1 MSSALN
7 FVITDS
13 EADYEKTNVKST
25 GRHRRR
31 DALRRSNAHSG
42 VPLRLGLRHM
52 IGEIFPSFLNFTQN
66 MWSGNEPNCKGHD
79 MVGGGQS
86 QKWTFRYGN
95 AETFEDRILCASFN
109 LSPKVTISIVGDTLN
124 ILDFRYSGKFDEWS
138 YCNKPAGRIHGT
150 FMAVHQHELE
160 PERIEKYLNTNIPN
174 CKIWDMIQARAK
186 ELYNQSQV

>member
-1 MSSALN
+1 
-7 FVITDS
+7 
-13 EADYEKTNVKST
+13 
-25 GRHRRR
+25 
-31 DALRRSNAHSG
+31 
-42 VPLRLGLRHM
+42 M
-52 IGEIFPSFLNFTQN
+52 IGEIFQSFPNFTQN
-66 MWSGNEPNCKGHD
+66 MWNGNEPNCKGHD

-95 AETFEDRILCASFN
+95 AETFEDRILCASFS

-138 YCNKPAGRIHGT
+138 YCNKPTGRIHGT

-160 PERIEKYLNTNIPN
+160 PERIEKYMNTNIPN

>member
-7 FVITDS
+7 SAITDS

-42 VPLRLGLRHM
+42 IPLRLGLRHM
-52 IGEIFPSFLNFTQN
+52 IGEIFQSFPNFTQN
-66 MWSGNEPNCKGHD
+66 MWNGNEPNCKGHD

-95 AETFEDRILCASFN
+95 AETFEGRILCASFS

-138 YCNKPAGRIHGT
+138 YCNKSASRIHGT
-150 FMAVHQHELE
+150 FMAAHQHELE

-174 CKIWDMIQARAK
+174 CKIWDMVQARAK

>member
-1 MSSALN
+1 MSSVLN
-7 FVITDS
+7 SAITDS

-25 GRHRRR
+25 GRHRCR

-52 IGEIFPSFLNFTQN
+52 IGEIFPSFPNFTQN
-66 MWSGNEPNCKGHD
+66 MWNGNEPNCKGHD

-95 AETFEDRILCASFN
+95 AETFEDRILCASFS

-138 YCNKPAGRIHGT
+138 YCNKPAGSIHGT

-160 PERIEKYLNTNIPN
+160 PERIKKYLKTNIPN